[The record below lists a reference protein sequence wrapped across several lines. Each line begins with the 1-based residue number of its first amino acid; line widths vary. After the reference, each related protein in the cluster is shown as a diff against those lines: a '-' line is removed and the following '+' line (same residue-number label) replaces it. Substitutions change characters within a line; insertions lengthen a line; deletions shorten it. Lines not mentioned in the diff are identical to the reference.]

1 MRTLDPF
8 DPGICRPRAKKTF
21 QRGKRLIRAINHDF
35 DTSIREVPGVPCQA
49 YSPRV
54 SGNVPAES
62 NSLNHAEHHEPCR
75 HAGRL
80 RRVRSIS
87 IAIGRIE
94 IAMIAR
100 MTRLKFSRT
109 TAMLP
114 KK

>member
-8 DPGICRPRAKKTF
+8 NPGICRPRAKETF
-21 QRGKRLIRAINHDF
+21 QLSKRLLRAVNHDF
-35 DTSIREVPGVPCQA
+35 DTTIWEVPGVPCQA
-49 YSPRV
+49 YRPSM

-62 NSLNHAEHHEPCR
+62 NPLNHAEHHEPCR

-80 RRVRSIS
+80 RRVRNSS